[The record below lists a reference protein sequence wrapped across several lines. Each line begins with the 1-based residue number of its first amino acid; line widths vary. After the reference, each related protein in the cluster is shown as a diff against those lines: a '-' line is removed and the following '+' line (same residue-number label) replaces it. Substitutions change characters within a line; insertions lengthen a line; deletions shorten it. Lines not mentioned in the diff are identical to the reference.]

1 MAGVS
6 KQRKI
11 LLNALRQT
19 EEHPTAARLAELVA
33 VEGDA
38 ASLSNLYRNLEILVA
53 AGLVRRFR
61 SEDGADRF
69 DANLAPHYHVTCIRC
84 HRIWDVPIREGD
96 RCDLTM
102 PEGFAPQSWEII
114 VRGTCAPCGRATH
127 PFDRSF
133 RR

>member
-11 LLNALRQT
+11 LLNTLRQT

-38 ASLSNLYRNLEILVA
+38 ASTSNLYRNLEILVA
-53 AGLVRRFR
+53 AGSVRRFR

-69 DANLAPHYHVTCIRC
+69 DANLTPHYHVTCTRC

-102 PEGFAPQSWEII
+102 PEGFAPQSWDII
-114 VRGTCAPCGRATH
+114 VRGTCATCGRATH
-127 PFDRSF
+127 PFNRSF